1 MFKFNVS
8 YALLSSLSSLTFSIA
23 LKQSS
28 NLCVKLFIIPV
39 DYCSLYFCNFCPPYL
54 IPVFVYLVKQC
65 NLPRLAQ
72 VL

>member
-1 MFKFNVS
+1 MKTETEMVTEEGFV
-8 YALLSSLSSLTFSIA
+8 L
-23 LKQSS
+23 
-28 NLCVKLFIIPV
+28 V

-54 IPVFVYLVKQC
+54 IPVFVYLVKLC